1 MLMLRWLGIEPGE
14 SDYPRLHLQCNGFVS
29 MNMEAKV
36 VMIDVK
42 EDFTIDP
49 EKYEA
54 AAPLALFV
62 NEFKYSCI

>member
-14 SDYPRLHLQCNGFVS
+14 IDYPRLYLQCNVS

-42 EDFTIDP
+42 EDFTINQSG
-49 EKYEA
+49 E
-54 AAPLALFV
+54 
-62 NEFKYSCI
+62 I